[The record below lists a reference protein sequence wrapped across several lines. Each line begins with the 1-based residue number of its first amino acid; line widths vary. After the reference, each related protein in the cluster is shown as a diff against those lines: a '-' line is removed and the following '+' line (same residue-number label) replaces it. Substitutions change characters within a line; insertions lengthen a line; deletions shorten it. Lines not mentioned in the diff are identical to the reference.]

1 MLSYS
6 HDDQYFL
13 SANFY
18 QPDDFQ
24 LPNLIIIDCVSVDP
38 IWELLL
44 CPEAVL
50 FPETQIGALK
60 VVAMELEF
68 SLWFL
73 FSETP

>member
-44 CPEAVL
+44 CPEAVP
-50 FPETQIGALK
+50 FPKTQICSLN
-60 VVAMELEF
+60 VVAMVIEF
-68 SLWFL
+68 LVWFVVL
-73 FSETP
+73 ETP